1 MKERKENE
9 ASVSS
14 YHLIRRLRHILIA
27 VSIITIWLSRSC
39 CPLWED
45 RPVPRPC
52 LQCIELLGRNPR
64 MGGGVLLIMVE
75 TGVNL
80 DLATADGSMLICRM
94 V

>member
-27 VSIITIWLSRSC
+27 VSIIILWLSLSC
-39 CPLWED
+39 CPLGED

-64 MGGGVLLIMVE
+64 MGGGVLLKLIKAS
-75 TGVNL
+75 VNL
-80 DLATADGSMLICRM
+80 DLATTDGSMLIGSM
-94 V
+94 L